1 MATKKDSINFNRNPL
16 VDVSWQGTVTNCQQ
30 VIRFVSSVNYIDFGE
45 EEAVG
50 FFHVLNTVND
60 ALQYASE
67 QQGGRRNG

>member
-1 MATKKDSINFNRNPL
+1 MAAKQHSTKNAL

-30 VIRFVSSVNYIDFGE
+30 VIRFVSSVNYADFGE

-50 FFHVLNTVND
+50 LFHVLNTVND

-67 QQGGRRNG
+67 HQGDRRNG